1 MMEGDSQKGEGGG
14 DGDDV
19 RNEMELRNGLDG
31 KEQAW
36 GLWRY
41 IGCEKWLNKEKF
53 HRTLFISGA
62 VSKCFFSL

>member
-1 MMEGDSQKGEGGG
+1 MVEGDSQKGEGGGDGDSQKGEGGG

-31 KEQAW
+31 KGQAW

-41 IGCEKWLNKEKF
+41 IGCEK
-53 HRTLFISGA
+53 
-62 VSKCFFSL
+62 

>member
-1 MMEGDSQKGEGGG
+1 MEGDSQKGEGGG

-31 KEQAW
+31 KEQAL

-41 IGCEKWLNKEKF
+41 TGCVK
-53 HRTLFISGA
+53 
-62 VSKCFFSL
+62 